1 MKKNY
6 FVKMILVLALV
17 VSSFAGCSFGA
28 QDKASGKNGKI
39 NLESLV
45 AGNWHWQEIEGPDGF
60 IASDEEIHDL
70 PLVVGD
76 CLDKFDFRHNDEKRI
91 CVRNYK
97 LGVDYEVIK
106 VASDYVP

>member
-39 NLESLV
+39 K
-45 AGNWHWQEIEGPDGF
+45 IMTT
-60 IASDEEIHDL
+60 
-70 PLVVGD
+70 
-76 CLDKFDFRHNDEKRI
+76 
-91 CVRNYK
+91 
-97 LGVDYEVIK
+97 
-106 VASDYVP
+106 